1 MTPELLDKLLE
12 YIDAR
17 IAEKSDYARDSSDG
31 GLLESIRRRD
41 IEQELRFIACGAY
54 EKDRPKVTFV
64 LPEAELLNESHAP
77 SEKDLRTTRRASQR

>member
-31 GLLESIRRRD
+31 GLLESIRRGD
-41 IEQELRFIACGAY
+41 IESELRVLVTRGKA
-54 EKDRPKVTFV
+54 PKVTFV
-64 LPEAELLNESHAP
+64 LPEAELLNESRAP
-77 SEKDLRTTRRASQR
+77 SEKDLKTTRRTSQR